1 MWNQIRSRIDDA
13 IISSVLALRT
23 RLAVFREKLEDDAGA
38 ITIEYI
44 LIIALI
50 AIIIITVFT
59 VLLWPF
65 LKTAFQGLVNRIQS
79 AINGAN
85 IQ

>member
-1 MWNQIRSRIDDA
+1 MCDRIRSRVANAVLSRLVSAETRLKRLRGTLDDA
-13 IISSVLALRT
+13 
-23 RLAVFREKLEDDAGA
+23 EGA

-59 VLLWPF
+59 VLLWPV
-65 LKTAFQGLVNRIQS
+65 LKLAFTNLMTRIQN
-79 AINGAN
+79 AINGGN

>member
-23 RLAVFREKLEDDAGA
+23 RLAVFREKLEDDDGA

-65 LKTAFQGLVNRIQS
+65 LKVAFQGLVNRIQN